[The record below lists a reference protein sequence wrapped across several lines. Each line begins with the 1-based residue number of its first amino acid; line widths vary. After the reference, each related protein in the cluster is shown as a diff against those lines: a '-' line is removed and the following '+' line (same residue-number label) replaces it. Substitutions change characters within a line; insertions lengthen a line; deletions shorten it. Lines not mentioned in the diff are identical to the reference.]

1 MPDRP
6 KPSGAPVA
14 DFLARTIIR
23 EGGLGEPRHVVLD
36 TLRRLDARAGEVV
49 DIRNPSQVRK
59 LSGGERG
66 SKRAKMLS
74 DGQAPEGAPVPPRR
88 RLSAILA
95 LDVVGY
101 TSLVHK
107 DAPGTLAALNAI
119 YRSIVTPAVA
129 AADGRVVKLLG
140 DGALIEFPSAR
151 AALRCAIQVQQ
162 EMRRPDPLYSF
173 SEPIRLRAGLHA
185 GDVVVEDG
193 DILGEGIA
201 IASRLQ
207 AAAQPG
213 GILASRSFCDLA
225 GSDAAVRLRREG
237 LHSFKGFTHP
247 IEVLAV
253 DFADATVSAQ
263 RAALAQ
269 EQEIRFC
276 PAKDNVRLAWTVNGN
291 GPTVVKAP
299 NWIGHLEL
307 DWRSPFTAPIIASIA
322 DKYRLIRFD
331 QRGNGLSDWDVGEIS
346 FERFV
351 DDLECIFDAARVERA
366 PIIAI
371 SQGGAIAAA
380 FAARCPARVSAIVMI
395 GAFVR
400 GRNKRS
406 SKRELEQAQALRA
419 MMAAGWDDEYPSLR
433 DLLANVIVPTASEEE
448 RRLVAEDMRRIISP
462 ENVARF
468 REAVDEIDVAA
479 LLGDIACPCLVL
491 HCRGDRMQPVE
502 QGRAFAAGLPNAR
515 FIAYDSPNHIPVE
528 SDPIW
533 PLMERDILTFL
544 SLHASRE
551 AIQTLH

>member
-1 MPDRP
+1 
-6 KPSGAPVA
+6 
-14 DFLARTIIR
+14 
-23 EGGLGEPRHVVLD
+23 
-36 TLRRLDARAGEVV
+36 
-49 DIRNPSQVRK
+49 
-59 LSGGERG
+59 
-66 SKRAKMLS
+66 
-74 DGQAPEGAPVPPRR
+74 VPTRR

-119 YRSIVTPAVA
+119 YRSVVTPAVA

-237 LHSFKGFTHP
+237 LHSFKGVTQP

-253 DFADATVSAQ
+253 DFTDVSVSTR
-263 RAALAQ
+263 RAGLAR

-276 PAKDNVRLAWTVNGN
+276 SAKDHVRLAWTVNGD
-291 GPTVVKAP
+291 GPTVIKAP

-307 DWRSPFTAPIIASIA
+307 DWRNPGMAPLLTVVAE
-322 DKYRLIRFD
+322 KWRLVRFD
-331 QRGNGLSDWDVGEIS
+331 QRGNGLSDWDVREIA

-351 DDLECIFDAARVERA
+351 DDLECIFDAAQVERA
-366 PIIAI
+366 PIIAL

-380 FAARCPARVSAIVMI
+380 FAARCPGRVSAIVMI
-395 GAFVR
+395 GAFVQ
-400 GRNKRS
+400 GRNKRP
-406 SKRELEQAQALRA
+406 SKRELAQALRA

-433 DLLANVIVPTASEEE
+433 DLLANVLVPTASEEE
-448 RRLVAEDMRRIISP
+448 RRQLAEDMRRIISP

-468 REAVDEIDVAA
+468 REAVDNIDITA
-479 LLGDIACPCLVL
+479 LLSNVACPCLVL

-515 FIAYDSPNHIPVE
+515 FIAYDSPNHCPVE

-544 SLHASRE
+544 SLHAK
-551 AIQTLH
+551 

>member
-1 MPDRP
+1 M
-6 KPSGAPVA
+6 
-14 DFLARTIIR
+14 
-23 EGGLGEPRHVVLD
+23 
-36 TLRRLDARAGEVV
+36 
-49 DIRNPSQVRK
+49 
-59 LSGGERG
+59 
-66 SKRAKMLS
+66 
-74 DGQAPEGAPVPPRR
+74 PPRR

-107 DAPGTLAALNAI
+107 DAPGVLAALNAI
-119 YRSIVTPAVA
+119 YRAVVTPAVT

-193 DILGEGIA
+193 DILGEGVA

-207 AAAQPG
+207 AAVQPG

-237 LHSFKGFTHP
+237 LHSFKGVTQP

-253 DFADATVSAQ
+253 DFTDTAVSAR

-276 PAKDNVRLAWTVNGN
+276 SANDNVRLAWTVNGD
-291 GPTVVKAP
+291 GPIVVKAP

-307 DWRSPFTAPIIASIA
+307 DWRNPSIA
-322 DKYRLIRFD
+322 PLLTSVAEKWRLVRFD
-331 QRGNGLSDWDVGEIS
+331 QRGNGLSDWDVNDIS

-351 DDLECIFDAARVERA
+351 DDLERIFDAAQVEKA
-366 PIIAI
+366 PILAV

-380 FAARCPARVSAIVMI
+380 FAARRPARVSAIVMI
-395 GAFVR
+395 GAFAV
-400 GRNKRS
+400 GRARRRS
-406 SKRELEQAQALRA
+406 KKELEQAKALRA
-419 MMAAGWDDEYPSLR
+419 MMLAGWDDEYPSLR
-433 DLLANVIVPTASEEE
+433 DLMANVIVPTASDEE
-448 RRLVAEDMRRIISP
+448 RRLFAEDMRRIISP
-462 ENVARF
+462 GNVARI
-468 REAVDEIDVAA
+468 RQAVDNIDITNLLRDVAA
-479 LLGDIACPCLVL
+479 SCLVL
-491 HCRGDRMQPVE
+491 HCRGDRMQPIE
-502 QGRAFAAGLPNAR
+502 QGRAFAVGLPNAR
-515 FIAYDSPNHIPVE
+515 FIAYDSVNHMPPE
-528 SDPIW
+528 NDPSW
-533 PLMERDILTFL
+533 PLIERDVQTFL
-544 SLHASRE
+544 ALHAG
-551 AIQTLH
+551 QTAD